1 MRYFLIA
8 LFLYSSSLLCQDYKI
23 IKYGDQNKFMLVGI
37 TDREAYQDSI
47 FAGWF
52 NSEYTN
58 YKVNTQI
65 LNEQKHL
72 LNGKLIKIVL
82 GTWCSDSRR
91 EVPRFIKI
99 LDFLEFPSD
108 KVMFLNVDREMNGLS
123 NEADKLNIE
132 FVPTFIVYESGEE
145 LGRIVETPIETLER
159 DLLSIISLSY

>member
-1 MRYFLIA
+1 MA
-8 LFLYSSSLLCQDYKI
+8 LFLYSSSLFCQDSKLV
-23 IKYGDQNKFMLVGI
+23 KYGDQNKFMLVGI
-37 TDREAYQDSI
+37 TDRDAYQDSI

-58 YKVNTQI
+58 YRVNTQI
-65 LNEQKHL
+65 LNENKNL
-72 LNGKLIKIVL
+72 LDGKLIKIVL

-108 KVMFLNVDREMNGLS
+108 KVMLLNVDRDMNGIS

-145 LGRIVETPIETLER
+145 LGRIVETPIETLEK
-159 DLLSIISLSY
+159 DLLRIISLSY